1 MRGHKDKQLDNKQ
14 LSAIREKLASFLLLD
29 VISDKGDFHC
39 HSWTDNCMCTVN
51 SFMDV
56 LSIHVIIVYVYC

>member
-14 LSAIREKLASFLLLD
+14 LSAIREKLASFLLVD

-39 HSWTDNCMCTVN
+39 RSWIN
-51 SFMDV
+51 FFHG
-56 LSIHVIIVYVYC
+56 LSIHVIICSAEIE

>member
-14 LSAIREKLASFLLLD
+14 LSAIREKLASFLLVD

-39 HSWTDNCMCTVN
+39 RRWTD
-51 SFMDV
+51 FFHG
-56 LSIHVIIVYVYC
+56 LSIHVIICSAEIQ